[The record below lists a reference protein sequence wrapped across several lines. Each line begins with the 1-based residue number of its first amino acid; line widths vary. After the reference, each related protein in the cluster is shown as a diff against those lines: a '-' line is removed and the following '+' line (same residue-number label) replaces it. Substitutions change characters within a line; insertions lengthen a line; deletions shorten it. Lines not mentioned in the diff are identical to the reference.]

1 MLIGN
6 TNKITEDWLE
16 ANGFKYDATYGVWEM
31 EVDGYEHGFYDYV
44 CFNPSYN
51 FTIAVH
57 RYRNSNSKEETNEF
71 RGNMDSVEALCSA
84 VALCGCNVKLN
95 F

>member
-1 MLIGN
+1 MPM
-6 TNKITEDWLE
+6 E
-16 ANGFKYDATYGVWEM
+16 ANGFKYDATYGVWEL

-44 CFNPSYN
+44 CFKPSYN
-51 FTIAVH
+51 FAIAVH
-57 RYRNSNSKEETNEF
+57 RYRNSNSREETNEF

-84 VALCGCNVKLN
+84 AALCGCNVKLN